1 VTSGKLARGE
11 RRLMSDSRGRFVGES
26 VVVPKSSDV
35 RASGDLR
42 VDPIDGLRYRLT
54 RPVPHED
61 GHVIEIA
68 RDDWD
73 LVTEPIRQVHMTTTL
88 PGRVRAWG
96 LHRKTTDR
104 LFVASGLVHVVC
116 WDGRE
121 GSPTF
126 RRMNEFTLSDRNPAL
141 VVIPPDVYHGW
152 KNIGA
157 SEAIVINMPTR
168 PYTYDKPDALDL
180 PWDSEAAKALI
191 PYRW

>member
-1 VTSGKLARGE
+1 
-11 RRLMSDSRGRFVGES
+11 MNDSREFAGRRA
-26 VVVPKSSDV
+26 VVPKSSDV
-35 RASGDLR
+35 RANGDLR
-42 VDPIDGLRYRLT
+42 LDPIEGLQYRPT

-73 LVTEPIRQVHMTTTL
+73 LISDPIRQVHMTTTL

-96 LHRKTTDR
+96 LHRKTSDR
-104 LFVASGLVHVVC
+104 LFVASGLVHIVC

-126 RRMNEFTLSDRNPAL
+126 GRLNRITLSDRNPGLIL
-141 VVIPPDVYHGW
+141 VPPDVYHGW
-152 KNIGA
+152 KNIGT
-157 SEAIVINMPTR
+157 SEAIVVNMPTR
-168 PYTYDKPDALDL
+168 PYTHDEPDALDL
-180 PWDSEAAKALI
+180 PWDTEAARALI

>member
-1 VTSGKLARGE
+1 
-11 RRLMSDSRGRFVGES
+11 MSDSRGRFAGES

-35 RASGDLR
+35 RASGELC

-73 LVTEPIRQVHMTTTL
+73 LVSEPIRQVHMTTTL

-96 LHRKTTDR
+96 LHRKTSDR

-126 RRMNEFTLSDRNPAL
+126 GRLNEFTFSDRNPGL

-152 KNIGA
+152 KNIGT
-157 SEAIVINMPTR
+157 SEAIVVNMPTR
-168 PYTYDKPDALDL
+168 PYTYDEPDALDL
-180 PWDSEAAKALI
+180 PWDTETAKALI

>member
-1 VTSGKLARGE
+1 MSASQVRFAGE
-11 RRLMSDSRGRFVGES
+11 GD
-26 VVVPKSSDV
+26 VVAKSSDV
-35 RASGDLR
+35 TAGGELR

-73 LVTEPIRQVHMTTTL
+73 LFTDPIRQVHMTTTL

-96 LHRKTTDR
+96 LHRRSSDR
-104 LFVASGLVHVVC
+104 LFVASGLVHVAC

-126 RRMNEFTLSDRNPAL
+126 GRLNEFTLSDRNPGL
-141 VVIPPDVYHGW
+141 IVVPPSVYHGW
-152 KNIGA
+152 KNIGT
-157 SEAIVINMPTR
+157 SEAIVINMPTHR
-168 PYTYDKPDALDL
+168 YAYDEPDALDL
-180 PWDSEAAKALI
+180 PWDSDAAKALI

>member
-1 VTSGKLARGE
+1 
-11 RRLMSDSRGRFVGES
+11 MSDSPGGFAGES
-26 VVVPKSSDV
+26 TVVPKRSDV
-35 RASGDLR
+35 RASGELR
-42 VDPIDGLRYRLT
+42 VDPINGLRYRLT

-68 RDDWD
+68 RDDWE
-73 LVTEPIRQVHMTTTL
+73 LVSEPIRQVHMTTTL

-126 RRMNEFTLSDRNPAL
+126 GRLNQFTFSDRNPGL
-141 VVIPPDVYHGW
+141 VLIPPDVYHGW
-152 KNIGA
+152 KNIGT
-157 SEAIVINMPTR
+157 SEAIVLNMPTR
-168 PYTYDKPDALDL
+168 PYTYDEPDALDL
-180 PWDSEAAKALI
+180 PWDAEAAKALI
-191 PYRW
+191 PYGW

>member
-1 VTSGKLARGE
+1 
-11 RRLMSDSRGRFVGES
+11 MIDSRGGFAGEG

-35 RASGDLR
+35 RASGELR

-73 LVTEPIRQVHMTTTL
+73 LVSEPIRQVHMTTTL

-96 LHRKTTDR
+96 LHRRTTDR

-116 WDGRE
+116 WDGRA

-126 RRMNEFTLSDRNPAL
+126 GRLNEFTWSDRNPGL
-141 VVIPPDVYHGW
+141 VAIPPDVYHGW
-152 KNIGA
+152 KNIGT
-157 SEAIVINMPTR
+157 SEAIVVNMPTR
-168 PYTYDKPDALDL
+168 PYTYDAPDALDL
-180 PWDSEAAKALI
+180 PWESAAAKGLI
-191 PYRW
+191 PYMW

>member
-1 VTSGKLARGE
+1 
-11 RRLMSDSRGRFVGES
+11 M
-26 VVVPKSSDV
+26 
-35 RASGDLR
+35 RASGELR

-73 LVTEPIRQVHMTTTL
+73 LVSEPIRQVHMTTTL

-116 WDGRE
+116 WDGRKT
-121 GSPTF
+121 SPTF
-126 RRMNEFTLSDRNPAL
+126 GRLNEFTLSDRNPGL

-152 KNIGA
+152 KNIGT
-157 SEAIVINMPTR
+157 SEAIVVNMPTR
-168 PYTYDKPDALDL
+168 PYTYDEPDALDL
-180 PWDSEAAKALI
+180 PWDAEAAKALI

>member
-1 VTSGKLARGE
+1 MIDTRG
-11 RRLMSDSRGRFVGES
+11 GFAGES

-35 RASGDLR
+35 RASGELR
-42 VDPIDGLRYRLT
+42 VNPIAGLRYRLT

-96 LHRKTTDR
+96 LHRKTSDR

-116 WDGRE
+116 WDGRS

-126 RRMNEFTLSDRNPAL
+126 GRLNEFTLSDRSPGL
-141 VVIPPDVYHGW
+141 IVVPPDVYHGW
-152 KNIGA
+152 KNIGT
-157 SEAIVINMPTR
+157 SEAIVVNMPTR
-168 PYTYDKPDALDL
+168 PYTYDEPDALDL

-191 PYRW
+191 PYSW